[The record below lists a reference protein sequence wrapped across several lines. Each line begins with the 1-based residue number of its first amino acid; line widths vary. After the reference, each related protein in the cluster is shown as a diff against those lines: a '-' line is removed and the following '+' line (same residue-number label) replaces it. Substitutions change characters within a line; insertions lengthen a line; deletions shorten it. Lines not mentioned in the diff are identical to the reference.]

1 MVNPNDPTLEP
12 DGIPSSDSTPE
23 FTEMPSSESE
33 PIDEALFD
41 FAWEPLAAS
50 SSGDEP
56 AALPDLW
63 WDQPSEA
70 VSSPEEVMDEAV
82 ENPTLI
88 QADPEVETSPSSL
101 DEQLSTA
108 LGGTLGANSP
118 LVSTN
123 LWGDEAAYP
132 SPNTKENVP
141 EPRANEIPLPVDP
154 FDDVEDPTAIQAGFS
169 DPDEATPLPPI
180 PDPLPMPD
188 SGSTAVGSSPPSS
201 ASGDL
206 GALSGKLPLN
216 RHQAVGLLIALSTL
230 GTITY
235 LGITGNNAEQPLP
248 LPQTA
253 TSSPP
258 PPAIASTPPSGNSP
272 TVVPPQPE
280 TGNVQSPERPVSRAS
295 DDLESKIVVEGSNTP
310 PAVPSQLDISD
321 VPASHWAYPFITKL
335 HAQGI
340 IPDYPD
346 GKFQPDKPVTR
357 AELAAQIQR
366 AFVNEPGQR
375 TLTFSDIASEYWAAK
390 AIEGAVNKQFMSG
403 YPEGDFRPDKLVPR
417 YEVLVALV
425 SGLELDLPSSPTAS
439 LQRFQDQA
447 QLPAWSKGKIAAS
460 TQGGMVV
467 NHPQPALLEPKANA
481 TRAEVAVMI
490 YQALVNKQQLEP
502 ISSEF
507 VIVP

>member
-1 MVNPNDPTLEP
+1 
-12 DGIPSSDSTPE
+12 
-23 FTEMPSSESE
+23 
-33 PIDEALFD
+33 
-41 FAWEPLAAS
+41 
-50 SSGDEP
+50 
-56 AALPDLW
+56 
-63 WDQPSEA
+63 
-70 VSSPEEVMDEAV
+70 
-82 ENPTLI
+82 
-88 QADPEVETSPSSL
+88 
-101 DEQLSTA
+101 
-108 LGGTLGANSP
+108 
-118 LVSTN
+118 
-123 LWGDEAAYP
+123 
-132 SPNTKENVP
+132 
-141 EPRANEIPLPVDP
+141 
-154 FDDVEDPTAIQAGFS
+154 
-169 DPDEATPLPPI
+169 
-180 PDPLPMPD
+180 
-188 SGSTAVGSSPPSS
+188 
-201 ASGDL
+201 
-206 GALSGKLPLN
+206 
-216 RHQAVGLLIALSTL
+216 
-230 GTITY
+230 
-235 LGITGNNAEQPLP
+235 
-248 LPQTA
+248 
-253 TSSPP
+253 
-258 PPAIASTPPSGNSP
+258 
-272 TVVPPQPE
+272 VVPPQPE